1 MSENAQHVQKGNH
14 RRVRASARDAFSHVE
29 HTKSVCEE
37 ARTAPLGFEL
47 PFFCASIGG
56 ILNRPRAP
64 MAQARHDPTLSV
76 VYDPPRPSKC
86 PHPPFLDHSHV
97 HTWPC
102 AAV

>member
-29 HTKSVCEE
+29 HTESDCEE

-47 PFFCASIGG
+47 PFFCAAIGG